1 MVTGSRDGVE
11 EGRGVVV
18 EVGNVRVAAVGSV
31 VVDDPTVVVLRFD
44 EDGTPVVATGR
55 VAAASSFDPQA
66 TAIKT
71 ATAAAAK

>member
-1 MVTGSRDGVE
+1 MVTGSRDSVE

-18 EVGNVRVAAVGSV
+18 EVDDVTVATVGSV
-31 VVDDPTVVVLRFD
+31 VVDDPTVVVLRLD
-44 EDGTPVVATGR
+44 EDGTPVVAPGR

>member
-1 MVTGSRDGVE
+1 MVTGSRNGVE

-18 EVGNVRVAAVGSV
+18 EVGDVTVAAVGSV
-31 VVDDPTVVVLRFD
+31 VVDDPTVVVLRLD

>member
-1 MVTGSRDGVE
+1 MVTGSRYSVE

-18 EVGNVRVAAVGSV
+18 EVGDVTVAAVDSV
-31 VVDDPTVVVLRFD
+31 VVDDPTAVVLRLD

-71 ATAAAAK
+71 ATAAAGK

>member
-18 EVGNVRVAAVGSV
+18 EVGDVTVAAVGSV
-31 VVDDPTVVVLRFD
+31 VVDDPTVVVLRLD

-55 VAAASSFDPQA
+55 VEAASSFDPQA

>member
-18 EVGNVRVAAVGSV
+18 EVGNVTVAAVGSV

>member
-18 EVGNVRVAAVGSV
+18 EVGNVTVAAVGSV

-71 ATAAAAK
+71 ATAAAGK